1 MNYSL
6 ILISILLIASSLLGG
21 AVAHKLQNKL
31 SYLLGFVAGLML
43 GVVAFDLLPEI
54 FDLINGGV
62 KAVLPMLGLALGFI
76 GFHFAEQMTVV
87 HTSHEEGYKSHAHS
101 HVGTLSIY
109 ALILHRLL
117 DGLSIGVAF
126 QLNFALGI
134 TVAVAVIAHS
144 FADGLNVI
152 SLGKLYKQDRHLGI
166 LLGVSS
172 VMPVVGILLASII
185 NLPATVLAVYLA
197 VFAGFLMYLAAADIL
212 PEAHREK
219 PKWSIMALTI
229 LGLGSMLLISLIA

>member
-6 ILISILLIASSLLGG
+6 ILISFLLIAASLAGG
-21 AVAHKLQNKL
+21 AIAHKLQNKL

-43 GVVAFDLLPEI
+43 GAVVFDLLPEV
-54 FDLINGGV
+54 FELTQQGV
-62 KAVLPMLGLALGFI
+62 NVVLPMLGLALGFI

-87 HTSHEEGYKSHAHS
+87 HTSHEEGYKSHSHN
-101 HVGTLSIY
+101 HVGSLSIY

-117 DGLSIGVAF
+117 DGLSIGIAF
-126 QLNFALGI
+126 GLNFALGL

-152 SLGKLYKQDRHLGI
+152 SLGKLYKQDKNLGI
-166 LLGVSS
+166 LLAISS
-172 VMPVVGILLASII
+172 VIPVVGILLASII
-185 NLPATVLAVYLA
+185 HLPATVLAVYLA

-219 PKWSIMALTI
+219 PKWSIMALTL

>member
-6 ILISILLIASSLLGG
+6 VLISILLVAASLIGG

-31 SYLLGFVAGLML
+31 NYLLGFVAGLML
-43 GVVAFDLLPEI
+43 GVVVFDLLPEI
-54 FDLINGGV
+54 FELAQEGV
-62 KAVLPMLGLALGFI
+62 NIIYPMIGLALGFI

-101 HVGTLSIY
+101 HVGKLSIY

-126 QLNFALGI
+126 QINAVLGI
-134 TVAVAVIAHS
+134 AVAIAVIAHS

-152 SLGKLYKQDRHLGI
+152 SLGKLYKQDKHLGI
-166 LLGVSS
+166 LLAVSS
-172 VMPVVGILLASII
+172 VVPVLGILLASFIT
-185 NLPATVLAVYLA
+185 LPVAVLVVYLA

-219 PKWSIMALTI
+219 PKWSIMALTL
-229 LGLGSMLLISLIA
+229 LGLGSMLLISLSA